1 MKLKLDFYVLLNLFV
16 MQNKWE
22 EKKRAYIK

>member
-1 MKLKLDFYVLLNLFV
+1 MKLKLDFYAVLNLFV
-16 MQNKWE
+16 LQNKWE

>member
-1 MKLKLDFYVLLNLFV
+1 MKLKLDFYVVLNLFGL
-16 MQNKWE
+16 QNEWE